1 MVQESWWG
9 LIAVSM
15 AGDQRFWLV
24 GVKVLYMVRVWDG
37 VLKEAVGVRWSYYS
51 QLVAIGCW

>member
-1 MVQESWWG
+1 M
-9 LIAVSM
+9 SM

>member
-1 MVQESWWG
+1 M
-9 LIAVSM
+9 SM

-37 VLKEAVGVRWSYYS
+37 VLKEAVGLGGLTIHNLWLLDVGDVGS
-51 QLVAIGCW
+51 